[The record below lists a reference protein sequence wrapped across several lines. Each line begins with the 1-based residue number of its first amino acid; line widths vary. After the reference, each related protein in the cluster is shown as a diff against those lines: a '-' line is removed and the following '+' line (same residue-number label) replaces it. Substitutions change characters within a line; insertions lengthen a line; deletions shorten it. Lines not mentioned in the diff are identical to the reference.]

1 MSILVFNYSQQLTGY
16 ISQVELMGAKIEA
29 LQKVEEKDSP
39 PSQQA

>member
-1 MSILVFNYSQQLTGY
+1 MLILLFNYSQLTGY
-16 ISQVELMGAKIEA
+16 ISQVEQMGAKIEA